1 MQIKKLSIILFC
13 LSILLSANAQ
23 FDNTPVLPGV
33 IGQDLIDGLVTNYKP
48 ATVLGYGPARDSMF
62 ANVYSKNDS
71 LSCVYTGHT
80 IYLDP
85 SLDPTTAAFM
95 NGNDNGINT
104 EHSWPQSLGASQGD
118 ARSNIYHLFPT
129 RIDVNADRASSP
141 FTEISDNETDEWYYL
156 GNSQSAIPS
165 GATIDLFSER
175 KGNLFEPREDHKGD
189 VARAMFYFYTMYKAE
204 ADNADPNFFE
214 LQRETLCS
222 WHLQDPVDE
231 KEWNRNI
238 KIATYQSNRSNPFI
252 LDCSVL
258 ERCYCAD
265 QDQTCMPMTAVE
277 EESAASLFSLT
288 QNVPNPFSDNT
299 IIEYQLEK
307 DFQVRLVVYD
317 MFGLEV
323 KVLVD
328 QKQGAGIY
336 QQTFSVGDLQQRNA
350 GIFIYRLELMDGA
363 AAYSETRKLVVGI

>member
-1 MQIKKLSIILFC
+1 MTLKKLSSILFC
-13 LSILLSANAQ
+13 LSLLISANGQ

-33 IGQDLIDGLVTNYKP
+33 TGQDLIDGLVTNYKP
-48 ATVLGYGPARDSMF
+48 TTVLTYAMARDSMF
-62 ANVYSKNDS
+62 ANVYSENDS

-104 EHSWPQSLGASQGD
+104 EHSWPQGLGAGD
-118 ARSNIYHLFPT
+118 GDPRSNIYHLFPT
-129 RIDVNADRASSP
+129 RIDVNGDRANSP
-141 FTEISDNETDEWYYL
+141 FAEIPDNETDEWYYL
-156 GNSQSAIPS
+156 GNSQSSIPPA
-165 GATIDLFSER
+165 ATIDLYSER
-175 KGNLFEPREDHKGD
+175 KGSQFEPREDHKGD

-222 WHLQDPVDE
+222 WHLLDPVDE

-252 LDCSVL
+252 LDCTIV

-265 QDQTCMPMTAVE
+265 QEPVCMPTSSVD
-277 EESAASLFSLT
+277 EESASSFFSLA
-288 QNVPNPFSDNT
+288 QNTPNPFADNT
-299 IIEYQLEK
+299 TIEYQLEK
-307 DFQVRLVVYD
+307 DFNVRLVVYD
-317 MFGLEV
+317 MLGLEV

-328 QKQGAGIY
+328 EKQCAGTY
-336 QQTFSVGDLQQRNA
+336 QQTFSVAELKKRSA
-350 GIFIYRLELMDGA
+350 GVFLYRLELMDGGEV
-363 AAYSETRKLVVGI
+363 YSEARKLVVGR